1 MAALTP
7 DRTFDT
13 LYIRP
18 LLEALAAQNPNSPF
32 TVNQTVPK

>member
-18 LLEALAAQNPNSPF
+18 LLKALAAQNPKGPF